1 MKKTI
6 EQLVPK
12 ITTIR
17 REIHAHPELP
27 FKEEK
32 TAALVIKTLRAHGY
46 ETIEHFGK
54 TGVVAT
60 LDTKRPGKTLA
71 FHANMDALPLAETNT
86 FHHKSKHKNVMHA
99 CGYDGH
105 TAILLT
111 IGAALA
117 IHKKNLN
124 GKFKLIFQP
133 AEEIGKG
140 AKAMIKE
147 GALKNSTIDAIFGFH
162 NYPTLAVGKIALR
175 PGAMFAGIS
184 RFVIKIKSQG
194 GHGHR
199 PSETC
204 NPIHIGN
211 DMINEITQL
220 SAQLNLSSEELV
232 ITINQ
237 FHAGKDNNAIPSLAS
252 IHGSIRAVNKEIE
265 EKVKSEINEL
275 IKKWTAVYDAT
286 ITLKETFNCIP
297 IINDEDKTA
306 ILQQVATEQLG
317 KENVISLK
325 QPLLAYDDFAYF
337 TNKIPPC
344 YFLIGNGENCSMV
357 HTSTYDFCDDAIPI
371 AARILCEVALR
382 MQGPVSK
389 KHDTEIFESL
399 TIS

>member
-1 MKKTI
+1 M
-6 EQLVPK
+6 
-12 ITTIR
+12 
-17 REIHAHPELP
+17 
-27 FKEEK
+27 
-32 TAALVIKTLRAHGY
+32 RAHGY

-184 RFVIKIKSQG
+184 RFFIKIKSQG

-265 EKVKSEINEL
+265 EKSEIRNQRTH
-275 IKKWTAVYDAT
+275 KKMDRCLRCNYH
-286 ITLKETFNCIP
+286 LERNF
-297 IINDEDKTA
+297 
-306 ILQQVATEQLG
+306 QL
-317 KENVISLK
+317 
-325 QPLLAYDDFAYF
+325 Y
-337 TNKIPPC
+337 
-344 YFLIGNGENCSMV
+344 
-357 HTSTYDFCDDAIPI
+357 TYHQ
-371 AARILCEVALR
+371 R
-382 MQGPVSK
+382 
-389 KHDTEIFESL
+389 
-399 TIS
+399 